1 LQQDAKSY
9 DFAILFYVEILTMA
23 PSAKDYTTMKKP
35 VKITLIV
42 LGSLIV
48 LYFVA
53 LLVAPKIARSYIE
66 EHSKEMIGR
75 SITIKNISL
84 NPFTYVL
91 DVDTLAVMEAD
102 DKTKF
107 VAFDKFSMNINPL
120 KLITRTLDIS
130 DIYMKALYVRTTQH
144 GARFNFSDILDFLAQ
159 KDSIYYAEHPEE
171 KKVQDSEGKSA
182 AEIAAG
188 LPVKLSLRNIIF
200 EKGNIIYQDT
210 KIGSKFHLKDFS
222 INIPAVYLED
232 NATGVDVSL
241 KFADGGDLSVKVDA
255 NMATYNFDIYL
266 NLHRFALACIKPYLN
281 DFITYKDFSGYLS
294 ANITITGNINSIL
307 SSNVKGKVT
316 LDKIDLTEKSGSKL
330 GAENVIVGINK
341 ANLTENAYI
350 IDSVIV
356 DGAFAHIDLYKD
368 SKTNFDILLTPMGKS
383 KTSTDSTASD
393 STITQDEAP
402 ADKTANIA
410 ATPTEEPKPEPN
422 EGPKAEPATE
432 AASDTTNVA
441 KAAKEKPA
449 KTKKLKAK
457 INKLLVK
464 NTYIT
469 ATDHTIIRP
478 FNYKVSAITVTGQ
491 NINYDTPC
499 NVNVAASFPEGG
511 SLALKYHGALS
522 NLNTM
527 DIYISVKNLVLKHF
541 SNYSL
546 HYTAYPIKA
555 GTLAFASDNKIVERN
570 LNSKNTIDIYNITV
584 GNKVDDIDPEYTVP
598 MKIGL
603 YILKDKDDKI
613 QFDVPVKG
621 NLDDPEFSYGKII
634 WKTVVNLLVK
644 VAVSPFR
651 LVGNLAM
658 AGASALGFD
667 LGKNDEVLIDAN
679 TESFTSEQYAKAIKM
694 TEMIQKDQN
703 LMLIFT
709 QYYNP
714 RKTAKEYK
722 VKQLK
727 IDFYKQKNNKTELN
741 ELDYRAIE
749 EIKDKDSEFKAYVK
763 EHSAEI
769 DKNYMMK
776 VLPKMASQRNA
787 DLLKVL
793 RAQPGITKKNLKVIT
808 APRDALRNYKDK
820 SMYKVTVDVQ

>member
-1 LQQDAKSY
+1 
-9 DFAILFYVEILTMA
+9 
-23 PSAKDYTTMKKP
+23 MKKP
-35 VKITLIV
+35 LKITLIV
-42 LGSLIV
+42 LGSLIL
-48 LYFVA
+48 LYFVT
-53 LLVAPKIARSYIE
+53 LLIAPKIARSYIE

-75 SITIKNISL
+75 SITIKDISL

-102 DKTKF
+102 DKTRF

-120 KLITRTLDIS
+120 KLFTRTLDIS
-130 DIYMKALYVRTTQH
+130 DIYMKALYVRVNQH
-144 GARFNFSDILDFLAQ
+144 GERFNFSDILDFLAQ
-159 KDSIYYAEHPEE
+159 KDSLYYAEHPEE
-171 KKVQDSEGKSA
+171 KKVESDSSKSA

-188 LPVKLSLRNIIF
+188 LPVKLSLRNIVF
-200 EKGNIIYQDT
+200 DKGNIIYQDT
-210 KIGSKFHLKDFS
+210 KVGSKFHLKDFS
-222 INIPAVYLED
+222 INIPAIYLED
-232 NATGVDVSL
+232 NSTGVDVSL

-255 NMATYNFDIYL
+255 NMATYDFNIFL
-266 NLHRFALACIKPYLN
+266 NLNRFALSCIKPYLN
-281 DFITYKDFSGYLS
+281 DSINYKDFSGYLS
-294 ANITITGNINSIL
+294 ANIAISGNINSIL
-307 SSNVKGKVT
+307 ASNVKGKVS
-316 LDKIDLTEKSGSKL
+316 LDKIDLTEVSGSKL
-330 GAENVIVGINK
+330 GAENVTVGINK
-341 ANLTENAYI
+341 ANIVDNEFL

-356 DGAFAHIDLYKD
+356 DGAFAHIDLFKNG
-368 SKTNFDILLTPMGKS
+368 KNNFDILLTPKGS
-383 KTSTDSTASD
+383 KVEESATDSTAAE
-393 STITQDEAP
+393 STP
-402 ADKTANIA
+402 
-410 ATPTEEPKPEPN
+410 
-422 EGPKAEPATE
+422 AEPVAETAE
-432 AASDTTNVA
+432 NAKQESADTTKVA
-441 KAAKEKPA
+441 ADTTSTAAAEKPA
-449 KTKKLKAK
+449 AAKKLKAK

-464 NTYIT
+464 NTVVT

-478 FNYKVSAITVTGQ
+478 FNYKVSAITVSGQ

-499 NVNVAASFPEGG
+499 DVTVSAAFPEGG
-511 SLALKYHGALS
+511 SLSLKYHGALS
-522 NLNTM
+522 NLKTM
-527 DIYISVKNLVLKHF
+527 DIYISIKNLVLKHF

-546 HYTAYPIKA
+546 HYTAYPLKA
-555 GTLAFASDNKIVERN
+555 GTLAFASENKIVDRN
-570 LNSKNTIDIYNITV
+570 LDSKNTIDIYNITV
-584 GNKVDDIDPEYTVP
+584 GDKVDDIDPEYTVP

-644 VAVSPFR
+644 VAISPFR

-658 AGASALGFD
+658 AGANALGFD
-667 LGKNDEVLIDAN
+667 LGKNNEVLIDAN
-679 TESFTSEQYAKAIKM
+679 TETFTSEQYAKAIKM
-694 TEMIQKDQN
+694 TEMLQKDPK
-703 LMLIFT
+703 LMLTFT

-749 EIKDKDSEFKAYVK
+749 EIKDKDKEFQAYVK

-776 VLPKMASQRNA
+776 VLPQMATKRNN

-793 RAQPGITKKNLKVIT
+793 RAQPGVTKKNLKVIT
-808 APRDALRNYKDK
+808 APRDALRGYKDK
-820 SMYKVTVDVQ
+820 PMYKVNVDVQ

>member
-1 LQQDAKSY
+1 
-9 DFAILFYVEILTMA
+9 
-23 PSAKDYTTMKKP
+23 MKKP

-42 LGSLIV
+42 LGSLIL
-48 LYFVA
+48 LYFIA

-75 SITIKNISL
+75 SITIKDISL

-102 DKTKF
+102 DKTPF
-107 VAFDKFSMNINPL
+107 VAFEKFSMNINPL
-120 KLITRTLDIS
+120 KLFTKTLDIS
-130 DIYMKALYVRTTQH
+130 DIYMKALYVRVKQH
-144 GARFNFSDILDFLAQ
+144 GERFNFTDILEHLARQ
-159 KDSIYYAEHPEE
+159 DSIYYAEHPDE
-171 KKVQDSEGKSA
+171 KKAEDNSNKSA

-188 LPVKLSLRNIIF
+188 LPVKLSLRNIVF

-210 KIGSKFHLKDFS
+210 KVGSKFHIKDFS
-222 INIPAVYLED
+222 INIPAIYLED

-241 KFADGGDLSVKVDA
+241 RFADGGDLSVKVDA
-255 NMATYNFDIYL
+255 NMATYDFNIYL

-281 DFITYKDFSGYLS
+281 DFINYKDFAGYLS
-294 ANITITGNINSIL
+294 ANLTISGNINSIL
-307 SSNVKGKVT
+307 SSNVKGKVS
-316 LDKIDLTEKSGSKL
+316 LDNIDLTENSGHKL
-330 GAENVIVGINK
+330 GAENVTVGIGK
-341 ANLTENAYI
+341 ANLTDNEYL

-356 DGAFAHIDLYKD
+356 DAAFAHIDLYKNG
-368 SKTNFDILLTPMGKS
+368 KTNFDILLDPKNKG
-383 KTSTDSTASD
+383 
-393 STITQDEAP
+393 QD
-402 ADKTANIA
+402 I
-410 ATPTEEPKPEPN
+410 
-422 EGPKAEPATE
+422 
-432 AASDTTNVA
+432 DTTNVTETKTKEEPKEEP
-441 KAAKEKPA
+441 KAEAAATDSSSVAAADSTEKPA
-449 KTKKLKAK
+449 PAKKLKAR

-464 NTYIT
+464 NTYVT

-478 FNYKVSAITVTGQ
+478 FNYKVTAITVTGQ

-499 NVNVAASFPEGG
+499 NVNVTASFPEGG
-511 SLALKYHGALS
+511 SLSLKYHGALS

-555 GTLAFASDNKIVERN
+555 GTLAFASENKIVDRN
-570 LNSKNTIDIYNITV
+570 LDSKNTIDIYNITV

-634 WKTVVNLLVK
+634 WKTVLNLLVK

-658 AGASALGFD
+658 AGANALGFD
-667 LGKNDEVLIDAN
+667 LGKNNEVVIDAN
-679 TESFTSEQYAKAIKM
+679 TETFTSEQYAKAIKM
-694 TEMIQKDQN
+694 TEMIQKDPN
-703 LMLIFT
+703 LMLTFT

-714 RKTAKEYK
+714 RRTAKEYK

-727 IDFYKQKNNKTELN
+727 IDYYKQKNNKTELN
-741 ELDYRAIE
+741 ELDHRAIDE
-749 EIKDKDSEFKAYVK
+749 MDESEKEFKAYVK

-776 VLPKMASQRNA
+776 VLPKMAAQRNA

-793 RAQPGITKKNLKVIT
+793 RAQPGVTKKNLKVIT
-808 APRDALRNYKDK
+808 APRESLRNYKDK
-820 SMYKVTVDVQ
+820 PMYKVDVDVQ

>member
-1 LQQDAKSY
+1 
-9 DFAILFYVEILTMA
+9 
-23 PSAKDYTTMKKP
+23 MKKP

-42 LGSLIV
+42 LGSLIL
-48 LYFVA
+48 LYFIA

-75 SITIKNISL
+75 SITIKDISL

-102 DKTKF
+102 DKTPF
-107 VAFDKFSMNINPL
+107 VAFEKFSMNINPL
-120 KLITRTLDIS
+120 KLFTKTLDIS
-130 DIYMKALYVRTTQH
+130 DIYMKALYVRVKQH
-144 GARFNFSDILDFLAQ
+144 GERFNFTDILEHLARQ
-159 KDSIYYAEHPEE
+159 DSIYYAEHPEE
-171 KKVQDSEGKSA
+171 KKAEDNSNKSA

-188 LPVKLSLRNIIF
+188 LPVKLSLRNIVF

-210 KIGSKFHLKDFS
+210 KVGSKFHIKDFS
-222 INIPAVYLED
+222 INIPAIYLED

-241 KFADGGDLSVKVDA
+241 RFADGGDLSVKVDA
-255 NMATYNFDIYL
+255 NMATYDFNIYL

-281 DFITYKDFSGYLS
+281 DFINYKDFAGYLS
-294 ANITITGNINSIL
+294 ANLTISGNINSIL
-307 SSNVKGKVT
+307 SSNVKGKVS
-316 LDKIDLTEKSGSKL
+316 LDNIDLTENSGHKL
-330 GAENVIVGINK
+330 GAENVTVGIGK
-341 ANLTENAYI
+341 ANLTDNEYL

-356 DGAFAHIDLYKD
+356 DAAFAHIDLYKNG
-368 SKTNFDILLTPMGKS
+368 KTNFDILLDPKNKG
-383 KTSTDSTASD
+383 
-393 STITQDEAP
+393 QD
-402 ADKTANIA
+402 I
-410 ATPTEEPKPEPN
+410 
-422 EGPKAEPATE
+422 
-432 AASDTTNVA
+432 DTTNVTETKTKEEPKEEP
-441 KAAKEKPA
+441 KAEAAATDSSSVAAADSTEKPA
-449 KTKKLKAK
+449 PAKKLKAR

-464 NTYIT
+464 NTYVT

-478 FNYKVSAITVTGQ
+478 FNYKVTAITVTGQ

-499 NVNVAASFPEGG
+499 NVNVTASFPEGG
-511 SLALKYHGALS
+511 SLSLKYHGALS

-555 GTLAFASDNKIVERN
+555 GTLAFASENKIVDRN
-570 LNSKNTIDIYNITV
+570 LDSKNTIDIYNITV

-634 WKTVVNLLVK
+634 WKTVLNLLVK

-658 AGASALGFD
+658 AGANALGFD
-667 LGKNDEVLIDAN
+667 LGKNNEVVIDAN
-679 TESFTSEQYAKAIKM
+679 TETFTSEQYAKAIKM
-694 TEMIQKDQN
+694 TEMIQKDPN
-703 LMLIFT
+703 LMLTFT

-714 RKTAKEYK
+714 RRTAKEYK

-727 IDFYKQKNNKTELN
+727 IDYYKQKNNKTELN
-741 ELDYRAIE
+741 ELDHRAIDE
-749 EIKDKDSEFKAYVK
+749 MDESDKEFKAYVK

-776 VLPKMASQRNA
+776 VLPKMAAQRNA

-793 RAQPGITKKNLKVIT
+793 RAQPGVTKKNLKVIT
-808 APRDALRNYKDK
+808 APRESLRNYKDK
-820 SMYKVTVDVQ
+820 PMYKVDVDVQ

>member
-1 LQQDAKSY
+1 MKL
-9 DFAILFYVEILTMA
+9 
-23 PSAKDYTTMKKP
+23 KKP
-35 VKITLIV
+35 IKISLIV
-42 LGSLIV
+42 LGSLVV
-48 LYFVA
+48 LYFAA
-53 LLVAPKIARSYIE
+53 LLIGPKIARSYIE

-75 SITIKNISL
+75 SITIKDISL

-91 DVDTLAVMEAD
+91 DVDTLAILEAD

-144 GARFNFSDILDFLAQ
+144 GERFNFSDILEFLAQ

-171 KKVQDSEGKSA
+171 KKTQDSTSKSA

-188 LPVKLSLRNIIF
+188 LPVKLSLRNIVF

-222 INIPAVYLED
+222 INIPAIYLED

-241 KFADGGDLSVKVDA
+241 KFADGGDLNVKVDA
-255 NMATYNFDIYL
+255 NMATYDFNIYL

-281 DFITYKDFSGYLS
+281 DSLTYKDFSGFLS
-294 ANITITGNINSIL
+294 ANISISGNINSIL
-307 SSNVKGKVT
+307 SSNVKGKVI
-316 LDKIDLTEKSGSKL
+316 LDKIDLTEKSGSKM
-330 GAENVIVGINK
+330 GANNIAIGIGK
-341 ANLTENAYI
+341 ANLADNEYL

-368 SKTNFDILLTPMGKS
+368 GKTNFDILLTPSNKGAVA
-383 KTSTDSTASD
+383 TDSTTAD
-393 STITQDEAP
+393 TTATTDATQAQAP
-402 ADKTANIA
+402 KA
-410 ATPTEEPKPEPN
+410 APQAE
-422 EGPKAEPATE
+422 PKAEPAAE
-432 AASDTTNVA
+432 AASEATNDTTKVA
-441 KAAKEKPA
+441 KAEEKPA
-449 KTKKLKAK
+449 KAKKLKAK

-469 ATDHTIIRP
+469 ITDHTIIRP

-499 NVNVAASFPEGG
+499 NVNVSASFPEGG
-511 SLALKYHGALS
+511 SLSLKYHGAVS

-555 GTLAFASDNKIVERN
+555 GTLAFASENKIVDRN
-570 LNSKNTIDIYNITV
+570 LDSKNTIDIYNITV

-644 VAVSPFR
+644 VAISPFR

-679 TESFTSEQYAKAIKM
+679 TETFTSEQYAKAIKM
-694 TEMIQKDQN
+694 TEMIQKDPN
-703 LMLIFT
+703 LMLTFT

-749 EIKDKDSEFKAYVK
+749 EIKEKDSEFKAYVS

-808 APRDALRNYKDK
+808 APRDALRSYKDK
-820 SMYKVTVDVQ
+820 PMYKVTVDVQ

>member
-1 LQQDAKSY
+1 
-9 DFAILFYVEILTMA
+9 
-23 PSAKDYTTMKKP
+23 MKKP

-42 LGSLIV
+42 LGSLIL
-48 LYFVA
+48 LYFIA

-75 SITIKNISL
+75 SITIKDISL

-102 DKTKF
+102 DKTPF
-107 VAFDKFSMNINPL
+107 VAFEKFSMNINPL
-120 KLITRTLDIS
+120 RLFTKTLDIS
-130 DIYMKALYVRTTQH
+130 DIYMKALYVRVKQH
-144 GARFNFSDILDFLAQ
+144 GERFNFTDILEHLARQ
-159 KDSIYYAEHPEE
+159 DSIYYAEHPEE
-171 KKVQDSEGKSA
+171 KKAEDNSNKSA

-188 LPVKLSLRNIIF
+188 LPVKLSLRNIVF

-210 KIGSKFHLKDFS
+210 KVGSKFHIKDFS
-222 INIPAVYLED
+222 INIPAIYLED

-241 KFADGGDLSVKVDA
+241 RFADGGDLSVKVDA
-255 NMATYNFDIYL
+255 NMATYDFNIYL

-281 DFITYKDFSGYLS
+281 DFINYKDFAGYLS
-294 ANITITGNINSIL
+294 ANLTISGNINSIL
-307 SSNVKGKVT
+307 SSNVKGKVS
-316 LDKIDLTEKSGSKL
+316 LDNIDLTENSGHKL
-330 GAENVIVGINK
+330 GAENVTVGIGK
-341 ANLTENAYI
+341 ANLTDNEYL

-356 DGAFAHIDLYKD
+356 DAAFAHIDLYKNG
-368 SKTNFDILLTPMGKS
+368 KTNFDILLDPKNKG
-383 KTSTDSTASD
+383 
-393 STITQDEAP
+393 QD
-402 ADKTANIA
+402 I
-410 ATPTEEPKPEPN
+410 
-422 EGPKAEPATE
+422 
-432 AASDTTNVA
+432 DTTNVTETKSKEEPKEEP
-441 KAAKEKPA
+441 KAEAAATDSSSVAAADSTEKPA
-449 KTKKLKAK
+449 PAKKLKAR

-464 NTYIT
+464 NTYVT

-478 FNYKVSAITVTGQ
+478 FNYKVTAITVTGQ

-499 NVNVAASFPEGG
+499 NVNVTASFPEGG
-511 SLALKYHGALS
+511 SLSLKYHGALS

-555 GTLAFASDNKIVERN
+555 GTLAFASENKIVDRN
-570 LNSKNTIDIYNITV
+570 LDSKNTIDIYNITV

-634 WKTVVNLLVK
+634 WKTVLNLLVK

-658 AGASALGFD
+658 AGANALGFD
-667 LGKNDEVLIDAN
+667 LGKNNEVVIDAN
-679 TESFTSEQYAKAIKM
+679 TETFTSEQYAKAIKM
-694 TEMIQKDQN
+694 TEMIQKDPN
-703 LMLIFT
+703 LMLTFT

-727 IDFYKQKNNKTELN
+727 IDYYKQKNNKTELN
-741 ELDYRAIE
+741 ELDHRAIDE
-749 EIKDKDSEFKAYVK
+749 MDESEKEFKAYVK

-776 VLPKMASQRNA
+776 VLPKMAAQRNA

-793 RAQPGITKKNLKVIT
+793 RAQPGVTKKNLKVIT
-808 APRDALRNYKDK
+808 APRESLRNYKDK
-820 SMYKVTVDVQ
+820 PMYKVDVDVQ

>member
-1 LQQDAKSY
+1 
-9 DFAILFYVEILTMA
+9 
-23 PSAKDYTTMKKP
+23 MKKP

-42 LGSLIV
+42 LGSLIL
-48 LYFVA
+48 LYFIA

-75 SITIKNISL
+75 SITIKDISL

-102 DKTKF
+102 DKTPF
-107 VAFDKFSMNINPL
+107 VAFEKFSMNINPL
-120 KLITRTLDIS
+120 KLFTKTLDIS
-130 DIYMKALYVRTTQH
+130 DIYMKALYVRVKQH
-144 GARFNFSDILDFLAQ
+144 GERFNFTDILEHLARQ
-159 KDSIYYAEHPEE
+159 DSIYYAEHPEE
-171 KKVQDSEGKSA
+171 KKAEDNSNKSA

-188 LPVKLSLRNIIF
+188 LPVKLSLRNIVF

-210 KIGSKFHLKDFS
+210 KVGSKFHIKDFS
-222 INIPAVYLED
+222 INIPAIYLED

-241 KFADGGDLSVKVDA
+241 RFADGGDLSVKVDA
-255 NMATYNFDIYL
+255 NMATYDFNIYL

-281 DFITYKDFSGYLS
+281 DFINYKDFAGYLS
-294 ANITITGNINSIL
+294 ANLTISGNINSIL
-307 SSNVKGKVT
+307 SSNVKGKVS
-316 LDKIDLTEKSGSKL
+316 LDNIDLTENSGHKL
-330 GAENVIVGINK
+330 GAENVTVGIGK
-341 ANLTENAYI
+341 ANLTDNEYL

-356 DGAFAHIDLYKD
+356 DAAFAHIDLYKNG
-368 SKTNFDILLTPMGKS
+368 KTNFDILLDPKNKG
-383 KTSTDSTASD
+383 
-393 STITQDEAP
+393 QD
-402 ADKTANIA
+402 I
-410 ATPTEEPKPEPN
+410 
-422 EGPKAEPATE
+422 
-432 AASDTTNVA
+432 DTTNVTETKSKEEPKEEP
-441 KAAKEKPA
+441 KAEAAATDSSSVAAADSTEKPA
-449 KTKKLKAK
+449 PAKKLKAR

-464 NTYIT
+464 NTYVT

-478 FNYKVSAITVTGQ
+478 FNYKVTSITVTGQ

-499 NVNVAASFPEGG
+499 NVNVTASFPEGG
-511 SLALKYHGALS
+511 SLSLKYHGALS

-555 GTLAFASDNKIVERN
+555 GTLAFASENKIVDRN
-570 LNSKNTIDIYNITV
+570 LDSKNTIDIYNITV

-634 WKTVVNLLVK
+634 WKTVLNLLVK

-658 AGASALGFD
+658 AGANALGFD
-667 LGKNDEVLIDAN
+667 LGKNNEVVIDAN
-679 TESFTSEQYAKAIKM
+679 TETFTSEQYAKAIKM
-694 TEMIQKDQN
+694 TEMIQKDPN
-703 LMLIFT
+703 LMLTFT

-727 IDFYKQKNNKTELN
+727 IDYYKQKNNKTELN
-741 ELDYRAIE
+741 ELDHRAIDE
-749 EIKDKDSEFKAYVK
+749 MDESEKEFKAYVK

-776 VLPKMASQRNA
+776 VLPKMAAQRNA

-793 RAQPGITKKNLKVIT
+793 RAQPGVTKKNLKVIT
-808 APRDALRNYKDK
+808 APRESLRNYKDK
-820 SMYKVTVDVQ
+820 PMYKVDVDVQ

>member
-1 LQQDAKSY
+1 
-9 DFAILFYVEILTMA
+9 
-23 PSAKDYTTMKKP
+23 MKKP

-42 LGSLIV
+42 LGSLIL
-48 LYFVA
+48 LYFIA

-66 EHSKEMIGR
+66 EYSKEMIGR
-75 SITIKNISL
+75 SITIKDISL

-102 DKTKF
+102 DKTPF
-107 VAFDKFSMNINPL
+107 VAFEKFSMNINPL
-120 KLITRTLDIS
+120 KLFTKTLDIS
-130 DIYMKALYVRTTQH
+130 DIYMKALYVRVKQH
-144 GARFNFSDILDFLAQ
+144 GERFNFTDILEHLARQ
-159 KDSIYYAEHPEE
+159 DSIYYAEHPEE
-171 KKVQDSEGKSA
+171 KKAEDNSNKSA

-188 LPVKLSLRNIIF
+188 LPVKLSLRNIVF

-210 KIGSKFHLKDFS
+210 KVGSKFHIKDFS
-222 INIPAVYLED
+222 INIPAIYLED

-241 KFADGGDLSVKVDA
+241 RFADGGDLSVKVDA
-255 NMATYNFDIYL
+255 NMATYDFNIYL

-281 DFITYKDFSGYLS
+281 DFINYKDFAGYLS
-294 ANITITGNINSIL
+294 ANLTISGNINSIL
-307 SSNVKGKVT
+307 SSNVKGKVS
-316 LDKIDLTEKSGSKL
+316 LDNIDLTENSGHKL
-330 GAENVIVGINK
+330 GAENVTVGIGK
-341 ANLTENAYI
+341 ANLTDNEYL

-356 DGAFAHIDLYKD
+356 DAAFAHIDLYKNG
-368 SKTNFDILLTPMGKS
+368 KTNFDILLDPKNKG
-383 KTSTDSTASD
+383 
-393 STITQDEAP
+393 QD
-402 ADKTANIA
+402 I
-410 ATPTEEPKPEPN
+410 
-422 EGPKAEPATE
+422 
-432 AASDTTNVA
+432 DTTNVTETKSKEEPKEEP
-441 KAAKEKPA
+441 KAEAAATDSSSVAAADSTEKPA
-449 KTKKLKAK
+449 PAKKLKAR

-464 NTYIT
+464 NTYVT

-478 FNYKVSAITVTGQ
+478 FNYKVTAITVTGQ

-499 NVNVAASFPEGG
+499 NVNVTASFPEGG
-511 SLALKYHGALS
+511 SLSLKYHGALS

-555 GTLAFASDNKIVERN
+555 GTLAFASENKIVDRN
-570 LNSKNTIDIYNITV
+570 LDSKNTIDIYNITV

-634 WKTVVNLLVK
+634 WKTVLNLLVK

-658 AGASALGFD
+658 AGANALGFD
-667 LGKNDEVLIDAN
+667 LGKNNEVVIDAN
-679 TESFTSEQYAKAIKM
+679 TETFTSEQYAKAIKM
-694 TEMIQKDQN
+694 TEMIQKDPN
-703 LMLIFT
+703 LMLTFT

-714 RKTAKEYK
+714 RRTAKEYK

-741 ELDYRAIE
+741 ELDHRAIDE
-749 EIKDKDSEFKAYVK
+749 MDESDKEFKAYVK

-776 VLPKMASQRNA
+776 VLPKMAAQRNA

-793 RAQPGITKKNLKVIT
+793 RAQPGVTKKNLKVIT
-808 APRDALRNYKDK
+808 APREALRSYKDK
-820 SMYKVTVDVQ
+820 PMYKVTVDVQ

>member
-1 LQQDAKSY
+1 
-9 DFAILFYVEILTMA
+9 
-23 PSAKDYTTMKKP
+23 MKKP

-42 LGSLIV
+42 LGSLIL
-48 LYFVA
+48 LYFIA

-75 SITIKNISL
+75 SITIKDISL

-102 DKTKF
+102 DKTPF
-107 VAFDKFSMNINPL
+107 VAFEKFSMNINPL
-120 KLITRTLDIS
+120 KLFTKTLDIS
-130 DIYMKALYVRTTQH
+130 DIYMKALYVRVKQH
-144 GARFNFSDILDFLAQ
+144 GERFNFTDILKHLARQ
-159 KDSIYYAEHPEE
+159 DSIYYAEHPEE
-171 KKVQDSEGKSA
+171 KKAEDNSNKSA

-188 LPVKLSLRNIIF
+188 LPVKLSLRNIVF

-210 KIGSKFHLKDFS
+210 KVGSKFHIKDFS
-222 INIPAVYLED
+222 INIPAIYLED

-241 KFADGGDLSVKVDA
+241 RFADGGDLSVKVDA
-255 NMATYNFDIYL
+255 NMATYDFNIYL

-281 DFITYKDFSGYLS
+281 DFINYKDFAGYLS
-294 ANITITGNINSIL
+294 ANLTISGNINSIL
-307 SSNVKGKVT
+307 SSNVKGKVS
-316 LDKIDLTEKSGSKL
+316 LDNIDLTENSGHKL
-330 GAENVIVGINK
+330 GAENVTVGIGK
-341 ANLTENAYI
+341 ANLTDNEYL

-356 DGAFAHIDLYKD
+356 DAAFAHIDLYKNG
-368 SKTNFDILLTPMGKS
+368 KTNFDILLDPKNKG
-383 KTSTDSTASD
+383 
-393 STITQDEAP
+393 QD
-402 ADKTANIA
+402 I
-410 ATPTEEPKPEPN
+410 
-422 EGPKAEPATE
+422 
-432 AASDTTNVA
+432 DTTNVTETKSKEEPKEEP
-441 KAAKEKPA
+441 KAEAAATDSSSVAAADSTEKPA
-449 KTKKLKAK
+449 PAKKLKAR

-464 NTYIT
+464 NTYVT

-478 FNYKVSAITVTGQ
+478 FNYKVTAITVTGQ

-499 NVNVAASFPEGG
+499 NVNVTASFPEGG
-511 SLALKYHGALS
+511 SLSLKYHGALS

-555 GTLAFASDNKIVERN
+555 GTLAFASENKIVDRN
-570 LNSKNTIDIYNITV
+570 LDSKNTIDIYNITV

-634 WKTVVNLLVK
+634 WKTVLNLLVK

-658 AGASALGFD
+658 AGANALGFD
-667 LGKNDEVLIDAN
+667 LGKNNEVVIDAN
-679 TESFTSEQYAKAIKM
+679 TETFTSEQYAKAIKM
-694 TEMIQKDQN
+694 TEMIQKDPN
-703 LMLIFT
+703 LMLTFT

-727 IDFYKQKNNKTELN
+727 IDYYKQKNNKTELN
-741 ELDYRAIE
+741 ELDHRAIDE
-749 EIKDKDSEFKAYVK
+749 MDESEKEFKAYVK

-776 VLPKMASQRNA
+776 VLPKMAAQRNA

-793 RAQPGITKKNLKVIT
+793 RAQPGVTKKNLKVIT
-808 APRDALRNYKDK
+808 APRESLRNYKDK
-820 SMYKVTVDVQ
+820 PMYKVDVDVQ

>member
-1 LQQDAKSY
+1 
-9 DFAILFYVEILTMA
+9 
-23 PSAKDYTTMKKP
+23 MKKP
-35 VKITLIV
+35 LKITLIV
-42 LGSLIV
+42 LGSLIL
-48 LYFVA
+48 LYFVT

-102 DKTKF
+102 DKTRF

-120 KLITRTLDIS
+120 KLFTRTLDIS

-144 GARFNFSDILDFLAQ
+144 GERFNFSDILDFLAQ

-171 KKVQDSEGKSA
+171 KKVESDSSKSA

-188 LPVKLSLRNIIF
+188 LPVKLSLRNIVF
-200 EKGNIIYQDT
+200 DKGNIIYQDT
-210 KIGSKFHLKDFS
+210 KVGSKFHLKDFS
-222 INIPAVYLED
+222 INIPAIYLED
-232 NATGVDVSL
+232 NSTGVDVSL
-241 KFADGGDLSVKVDA
+241 KFADGGDLNVKVDA
-255 NMATYNFDIYL
+255 NMATYDFNIFL
-266 NLHRFALACIKPYLN
+266 NLNRFALSCIKPYLN
-281 DFITYKDFSGYLS
+281 DSINYKDFAGYLS
-294 ANITITGNINSIL
+294 AQIAISGNINSIL
-307 SSNVKGKVT
+307 ASNVKGKVS
-316 LDKIDLTEKSGSKL
+316 LDKIDLTEVSGSKM
-330 GAENVIVGINK
+330 GAENVTVGINK
-341 ANLTENAYI
+341 ANLVDNEYL

-368 SKTNFDILLTPMGKS
+368 GKTNIDVLLTPKNKAGSM
-383 KTSTDSTASD
+383 TDTTAADSTQAEPVAEAAKQEPTDTTKVVAD
-393 STITQDEAP
+393 STSATT
-402 ADKTANIA
+402 TA
-410 ATPTEEPKPEPN
+410 
-422 EGPKAEPATE
+422 
-432 AASDTTNVA
+432 
-441 KAAKEKPA
+441 EKPA
-449 KTKKLKAK
+449 AAKKLKAK

-469 ATDHTIIRP
+469 ITDHTIIRP

-499 NVNVAASFPEGG
+499 NVNVSAAFPEGG
-511 SLALKYHGALS
+511 SLSLKYHGALS

-546 HYTAYPIKA
+546 HYTAYPLKA
-555 GTLAFASDNKIVERN
+555 GTLAFASENKIVDRN
-570 LNSKNTIDIYNITV
+570 LDSKNTIDIYNITV

-644 VAVSPFR
+644 VAISPFR

-679 TESFTSEQYAKAIKM
+679 TDTFTSEQYAKATKM
-694 TEMIQKDQN
+694 TEMIQKDPN
-703 LMLIFT
+703 LMLTFT

-749 EIKDKDSEFKAYVK
+749 EIKEKDKEFQAYVK

-776 VLPKMASQRNA
+776 VLPQMASKRNA

-808 APRDALRNYKDK
+808 APREALRSYKDK
-820 SMYKVTVDVQ
+820 PMYKVTVDVQ

>member
-1 LQQDAKSY
+1 
-9 DFAILFYVEILTMA
+9 
-23 PSAKDYTTMKKP
+23 MKKP

-42 LGSLIV
+42 LGSLIL
-48 LYFVA
+48 LYFIA

-75 SITIKNISL
+75 SITIKDISL

-102 DKTKF
+102 DKTPF
-107 VAFDKFSMNINPL
+107 VAFEKFSMNINPL
-120 KLITRTLDIS
+120 KLFTKTLDIS
-130 DIYMKALYVRTTQH
+130 DIYMKALYVRVKQH
-144 GARFNFSDILDFLAQ
+144 GERFNFTDILEHLARQ
-159 KDSIYYAEHPEE
+159 DSIYYAEHPDE
-171 KKVQDSEGKSA
+171 KKAEDNSNKSA

-188 LPVKLSLRNIIF
+188 LPVKLSLRNIVF

-210 KIGSKFHLKDFS
+210 KVGSKFHIKDFS
-222 INIPAVYLED
+222 INIPAIYLED

-241 KFADGGDLSVKVDA
+241 RFADGGDLSVKVDA
-255 NMATYNFDIYL
+255 NMATYDFNIYL

-281 DFITYKDFSGYLS
+281 DFINYKDFAGYLS
-294 ANITITGNINSIL
+294 ANLTISGNINSIL
-307 SSNVKGKVT
+307 SSNVKGKVS
-316 LDKIDLTEKSGSKL
+316 LDNIDLTENSGHKL
-330 GAENVIVGINK
+330 GAENVTVGIGK
-341 ANLTENAYI
+341 ANLTDNEYL

-356 DGAFAHIDLYKD
+356 DAAFAHIDLYKNG
-368 SKTNFDILLTPMGKS
+368 KTNFDILLDPKNKG
-383 KTSTDSTASD
+383 
-393 STITQDEAP
+393 QD
-402 ADKTANIA
+402 I
-410 ATPTEEPKPEPN
+410 
-422 EGPKAEPATE
+422 
-432 AASDTTNVA
+432 DTTNVTETKSKEEPKEEP
-441 KAAKEKPA
+441 KAEAAATDSSSVAAADSTEKPA
-449 KTKKLKAK
+449 PAKKLKAR

-464 NTYIT
+464 NTYVT

-478 FNYKVSAITVTGQ
+478 FNYKVTAITVTGQ

-499 NVNVAASFPEGG
+499 NVNVTASFPEGG
-511 SLALKYHGALS
+511 SLSLKYHGALS

-527 DIYISVKNLVLKHF
+527 DIYISIKNLVLKHF

-555 GTLAFASDNKIVERN
+555 GTLAFASENKIVDRN
-570 LNSKNTIDIYNITV
+570 LDSKNTIDIYNITV

-634 WKTVVNLLVK
+634 WKTVLNLLVK

-658 AGASALGFD
+658 AGANALGFD
-667 LGKNDEVLIDAN
+667 LGKNNEVVIDAN
-679 TESFTSEQYAKAIKM
+679 TETFTSEQYAKAIKM
-694 TEMIQKDQN
+694 TEMIQKDPN
-703 LMLIFT
+703 LMLTFT

-727 IDFYKQKNNKTELN
+727 IDYYKQKNNKTELN
-741 ELDYRAIE
+741 ELDHRAIDE
-749 EIKDKDSEFKAYVK
+749 MDESEKEFKAYVK

-776 VLPKMASQRNA
+776 VLPKMAAQRNA

-793 RAQPGITKKNLKVIT
+793 RAQPGVTKKNLKVIT
-808 APRDALRNYKDK
+808 APRESLRNYKDK
-820 SMYKVTVDVQ
+820 PMYKVDVDVQ

>member
-1 LQQDAKSY
+1 
-9 DFAILFYVEILTMA
+9 
-23 PSAKDYTTMKKP
+23 MKKP
-35 VKITLIV
+35 LKITLIV
-42 LGSLIV
+42 IGSLIL
-48 LYFVA
+48 LYFVT

-75 SITIKNISL
+75 SITIKDISL

-102 DKTKF
+102 DKTRF

-120 KLITRTLDIS
+120 KLFTRTLDIS
-130 DIYMKALYVRTTQH
+130 DIYMKALYVRVKQH
-144 GARFNFSDILDFLAQ
+144 GERFNFSDILDFLAQ
-159 KDSIYYAEHPEE
+159 KDSLYYAEHPEE
-171 KKVQDSEGKSA
+171 KKVESDSSKSA

-188 LPVKLSLRNIIF
+188 LPVKLSLRNIVF
-200 EKGNIIYQDT
+200 DKGNIIYQDT
-210 KIGSKFHLKDFS
+210 KVGSKFHLKDFS
-222 INIPAVYLED
+222 INIPAIYLED
-232 NATGVDVSL
+232 NSTGVDVSL

-255 NMATYNFDIYL
+255 NMATYDFNIFL
-266 NLHRFALACIKPYLN
+266 NLNRFALSCIKPYLN
-281 DFITYKDFSGYLS
+281 DSINYKDFSGYLS
-294 ANITITGNINSIL
+294 ANIAISGNINSIL
-307 SSNVKGKVT
+307 ASNVKGKVS
-316 LDKIDLTEKSGSKL
+316 LDKIDLTEVSGSKL
-330 GAENVIVGINK
+330 GAENVTVGINK
-341 ANLTENAYI
+341 ANIVDNEFL

-356 DGAFAHIDLYKD
+356 DGAFAHIDLFKNG
-368 SKTNFDILLTPMGKS
+368 KNNFDILLSPKGKVEES
-383 KTSTDSTASD
+383 ATDSTAAE
-393 STITQDEAP
+393 STP
-402 ADKTANIA
+402 AEPVAETAENAKQESADTTKVAADTTSA
-410 ATPTEEPKPEPN
+410 AT
-422 EGPKAEPATE
+422 A
-432 AASDTTNVA
+432 
-441 KAAKEKPA
+441 EKPA
-449 KTKKLKAK
+449 AAKKLKAK

-464 NTYIT
+464 NTVVT

-478 FNYKVSAITVTGQ
+478 FNYKVSAITVSGQ

-499 NVNVAASFPEGG
+499 DVTVSAAFPEGG
-511 SLALKYHGALS
+511 SLSLKYHGALS
-522 NLNTM
+522 NLKTM
-527 DIYISVKNLVLKHF
+527 DIYISIKNLVLKHF

-546 HYTAYPIKA
+546 HYTAYPLKA
-555 GTLAFASDNKIVERN
+555 GTLAFASENKIVDRN
-570 LNSKNTIDIYNITV
+570 LDSKNTIDIYNITV
-584 GNKVDDIDPEYTVP
+584 GDKVDDIDPEYTVP

-644 VAVSPFR
+644 VAISPFR

-658 AGASALGFD
+658 AGANALGFD
-667 LGKNDEVLIDAN
+667 LGKNNEVLIDAN
-679 TESFTSEQYAKAIKM
+679 TETFTSEQYAKAIKM
-694 TEMIQKDQN
+694 TEMLQKDPK
-703 LMLIFT
+703 LMLTFT

-749 EIKDKDSEFKAYVK
+749 EIKDKDKEFQAYVK

-776 VLPKMASQRNA
+776 VLPQMASKRNA

-793 RAQPGITKKNLKVIT
+793 RAQPGVTKKNLKVIT
-808 APRDALRNYKDK
+808 APRDALRSYKDK
-820 SMYKVTVDVQ
+820 PMYKVDVDVQ

>member
-1 LQQDAKSY
+1 
-9 DFAILFYVEILTMA
+9 
-23 PSAKDYTTMKKP
+23 MKKP

-42 LGSLIV
+42 LGSLIL
-48 LYFVA
+48 LYFIA

-75 SITIKNISL
+75 SITIKDISL

-102 DKTKF
+102 DKTPF
-107 VAFDKFSMNINPL
+107 VAFEKFSMNINPL
-120 KLITRTLDIS
+120 KLFTKTLDIS
-130 DIYMKALYVRTTQH
+130 DIYMKALYVRVKQH
-144 GARFNFSDILDFLAQ
+144 GERFNFTDILEHLARQ
-159 KDSIYYAEHPEE
+159 DSIYYAEHPEE
-171 KKVQDSEGKSA
+171 KKAEDNSNKSA

-188 LPVKLSLRNIIF
+188 LPVKLSLRNIVF

-210 KIGSKFHLKDFS
+210 KVGSKFHIKDFS
-222 INIPAVYLED
+222 INIPAIYLED

-241 KFADGGDLSVKVDA
+241 RFADGGDLSVKVDA
-255 NMATYNFDIYL
+255 NMATYDFNIYL

-281 DFITYKDFSGYLS
+281 DFINYKDFAGYLS
-294 ANITITGNINSIL
+294 ANLTISGNINSIL
-307 SSNVKGKVT
+307 SSNVKGKVS
-316 LDKIDLTEKSGSKL
+316 LDNIDLTENSGHKL
-330 GAENVIVGINK
+330 GAENVTVGIGK
-341 ANLTENAYI
+341 ANLTDNEYL

-356 DGAFAHIDLYKD
+356 DAAFAHIDLYKNG
-368 SKTNFDILLTPMGKS
+368 KTNFDILLDPKNKG
-383 KTSTDSTASD
+383 
-393 STITQDEAP
+393 QD
-402 ADKTANIA
+402 I
-410 ATPTEEPKPEPN
+410 
-422 EGPKAEPATE
+422 
-432 AASDTTNVA
+432 DTTNVTETKSKEEPKEEP
-441 KAAKEKPA
+441 KAEAAAIDSSSVAAADSTEKQAPA
-449 KTKKLKAK
+449 KKLKAR

-464 NTYIT
+464 NTYVT

-478 FNYKVSAITVTGQ
+478 FNYKVTAITVTGQ

-499 NVNVAASFPEGG
+499 NVNVTASFPEGG
-511 SLALKYHGALS
+511 SLSLKYHGALS

-555 GTLAFASDNKIVERN
+555 GTLAFASENKIVDRN
-570 LNSKNTIDIYNITV
+570 LDSKNTIDIYNITV

-634 WKTVVNLLVK
+634 WKTVLNLLVK

-658 AGASALGFD
+658 AGANALGFD
-667 LGKNDEVLIDAN
+667 LGKNNEVVIDAN
-679 TESFTSEQYAKAIKM
+679 TETFTSEQYAKAIKM
-694 TEMIQKDQN
+694 TEMIQKDPN
-703 LMLIFT
+703 LMLTFT

-714 RKTAKEYK
+714 RRTAKEYK

-727 IDFYKQKNNKTELN
+727 IDYYKQKNNKTELN
-741 ELDYRAIE
+741 ELDHRAIDE
-749 EIKDKDSEFKAYVK
+749 MDESEKEFKAYVK

-776 VLPKMASQRNA
+776 VLPKMAAQRNA

-793 RAQPGITKKNLKVIT
+793 RAQPGVTKKNLKVIT
-808 APRDALRNYKDK
+808 APRESLRNYKDK
-820 SMYKVTVDVQ
+820 PMYKVDVDVQ

>member
-1 LQQDAKSY
+1 
-9 DFAILFYVEILTMA
+9 
-23 PSAKDYTTMKKP
+23 MKKP

-42 LGSLIV
+42 LGSLIL
-48 LYFVA
+48 LYFIA

-75 SITIKNISL
+75 SITIKDISL

-102 DKTKF
+102 DKTPF
-107 VAFDKFSMNINPL
+107 VAFEKFSMNINPL
-120 KLITRTLDIS
+120 KLFTKTLDIS
-130 DIYMKALYVRTTQH
+130 DIYMKALYVRVKQH
-144 GARFNFSDILDFLAQ
+144 GERFNFTDILEHLARQ
-159 KDSIYYAEHPEE
+159 DSIYYAEHPEE
-171 KKVQDSEGKSA
+171 KKAEDNSNKSA

-188 LPVKLSLRNIIF
+188 LPVKLSLRNIVF

-210 KIGSKFHLKDFS
+210 KVGSKFHIKDFS
-222 INIPAVYLED
+222 INIPAIYLED

-241 KFADGGDLSVKVDA
+241 RFADGGDLSVKVDA
-255 NMATYNFDIYL
+255 NMATYDFNIYL

-281 DFITYKDFSGYLS
+281 DFINYKDFAGYLS
-294 ANITITGNINSIL
+294 ANLTISGNINSIL
-307 SSNVKGKVT
+307 SSNVKGKVS
-316 LDKIDLTEKSGSKL
+316 LDNIDLTENSGHKL
-330 GAENVIVGINK
+330 GAENVTVGIGK
-341 ANLTENAYI
+341 ANLTDNEYL

-356 DGAFAHIDLYKD
+356 DAAFAHIDLYKNG
-368 SKTNFDILLTPMGKS
+368 KTNFDILLDPKNKG
-383 KTSTDSTASD
+383 
-393 STITQDEAP
+393 QD
-402 ADKTANIA
+402 I
-410 ATPTEEPKPEPN
+410 
-422 EGPKAEPATE
+422 
-432 AASDTTNVA
+432 DTTNVTETKSKEEPKEEP
-441 KAAKEKPA
+441 KAEAAATDSSSVAAADSTEKPA
-449 KTKKLKAK
+449 PAKKLKAR

-464 NTYIT
+464 NTYVT

-478 FNYKVSAITVTGQ
+478 FNYKVTAITVTGQ

-499 NVNVAASFPEGG
+499 NVNVTASFPEGG
-511 SLALKYHGALS
+511 SLSLKYHGALS

-555 GTLAFASDNKIVERN
+555 GTLAFASENKIVDRN
-570 LNSKNTIDIYNITV
+570 LDSKNTIDIYNITV

-634 WKTVVNLLVK
+634 WKTVLNLLVK

-658 AGASALGFD
+658 AGANALGFD
-667 LGKNDEVLIDAN
+667 LGKNNEVVIDAN
-679 TESFTSEQYAKAIKM
+679 TETFTSEQYAKAIKM
-694 TEMIQKDQN
+694 TEMIQKDPN
-703 LMLIFT
+703 LMLTFT

-727 IDFYKQKNNKTELN
+727 IDYYKQKNNKTELN
-741 ELDYRAIE
+741 ELDHRAIDE
-749 EIKDKDSEFKAYVK
+749 MDESEKEFKAYVK

-776 VLPKMASQRNA
+776 VLPKMAAQRNA

-793 RAQPGITKKNLKVIT
+793 RAQPGVTKKNLKVIT
-808 APRDALRNYKDK
+808 APRESLRNYKDK
-820 SMYKVTVDVQ
+820 PMYKVDVDVQ

>member
-1 LQQDAKSY
+1 
-9 DFAILFYVEILTMA
+9 
-23 PSAKDYTTMKKP
+23 MKKP
-35 VKITLIV
+35 LKITLIV
-42 LGSLIV
+42 LGSLIL
-48 LYFVA
+48 LYFVT
-53 LLVAPKIARSYIE
+53 LLIAPKIARSYIE

-75 SITIKNISL
+75 SITIKDISL

-102 DKTKF
+102 DKTRF

-120 KLITRTLDIS
+120 KLFTRTLDIS
-130 DIYMKALYVRTTQH
+130 DIYMKALYVRVKQH
-144 GARFNFSDILDFLAQ
+144 GERFNFSDILDFLAQ
-159 KDSIYYAEHPEE
+159 KDSLYYAEHPEE
-171 KKVQDSEGKSA
+171 KKVESDSSKSA

-188 LPVKLSLRNIIF
+188 LPVKLSLRNIVF
-200 EKGNIIYQDT
+200 DKGNIIYQDT
-210 KIGSKFHLKDFS
+210 KVGSKFHLKDFS
-222 INIPAVYLED
+222 INIPAIYLED
-232 NATGVDVSL
+232 NSTGVDVSL

-255 NMATYNFDIYL
+255 NMATYDFNIFL
-266 NLHRFALACIKPYLN
+266 NLNRFALSCIKPYLN
-281 DFITYKDFSGYLS
+281 DSINYKDFSGYLS
-294 ANITITGNINSIL
+294 ANIAISGNINSIL
-307 SSNVKGKVT
+307 ASNVKGKVS
-316 LDKIDLTEKSGSKL
+316 LDKIDLTEVSGSKL
-330 GAENVIVGINK
+330 GAENVTVGINK
-341 ANLTENAYI
+341 ANIVDNEFL

-356 DGAFAHIDLYKD
+356 DGAFAHIDLFKNG
-368 SKTNFDILLTPMGKS
+368 KNNFDILLSPKGKVEES
-383 KTSTDSTASD
+383 ATDSTAAE
-393 STITQDEAP
+393 STP
-402 ADKTANIA
+402 
-410 ATPTEEPKPEPN
+410 
-422 EGPKAEPATE
+422 AEPVAETAE
-432 AASDTTNVA
+432 NAKQESADTTKVA
-441 KAAKEKPA
+441 ADTTSTAAAEKPA
-449 KTKKLKAK
+449 AAKKLKAK

-464 NTYIT
+464 NTVVT

-478 FNYKVSAITVTGQ
+478 FNYKVSAITVSGQ

-499 NVNVAASFPEGG
+499 DVTVSAAFPEGG
-511 SLALKYHGALS
+511 SLSLKYHGALS
-522 NLNTM
+522 NLKTM
-527 DIYISVKNLVLKHF
+527 DIYISIKNLVLKHF

-546 HYTAYPIKA
+546 HYTAYPLKA
-555 GTLAFASDNKIVERN
+555 GTLAFASENKIVDRN
-570 LNSKNTIDIYNITV
+570 LDSKNTIDIYNITV
-584 GNKVDDIDPEYTVP
+584 GDKVDDIDPEYTVP

-644 VAVSPFR
+644 VAISPFR

-658 AGASALGFD
+658 AGANALGFD
-667 LGKNDEVLIDAN
+667 LGKNNEVLIDAN
-679 TESFTSEQYAKAIKM
+679 TETFTSEQYAKAIKM
-694 TEMIQKDQN
+694 TEMLQKDPK
-703 LMLIFT
+703 LMLTFT

-776 VLPKMASQRNA
+776 VLPQMATKRNN

-793 RAQPGITKKNLKVIT
+793 RAQPGVTKKNLKVIT
-808 APRDALRNYKDK
+808 APRDALRGYKDK
-820 SMYKVTVDVQ
+820 PMYKVNVDVQ

>member
-1 LQQDAKSY
+1 MKL
-9 DFAILFYVEILTMA
+9 
-23 PSAKDYTTMKKP
+23 KKP
-35 VKITLIV
+35 IKISLIV
-42 LGSLIV
+42 LGSLVV
-48 LYFVA
+48 LYFAA
-53 LLVAPKIARSYIE
+53 LLIGPKIARSYIE

-75 SITIKNISL
+75 SITIKDISL

-91 DVDTLAVMEAD
+91 DVDTLAILEAD

-144 GARFNFSDILDFLAQ
+144 GERFNFSDILEFLAQ

-171 KKVQDSEGKSA
+171 KKTQDSTSKSA

-188 LPVKLSLRNIIF
+188 LPVKLSLRNIVF

-222 INIPAVYLED
+222 INIPAIYLED

-241 KFADGGDLSVKVDA
+241 KFADGGDLNVKVDA
-255 NMATYNFDIYL
+255 NMATYDFNIYL

-281 DFITYKDFSGYLS
+281 DSLTYKDFSGFLS
-294 ANITITGNINSIL
+294 ANISISGNINSIL
-307 SSNVKGKVT
+307 SSNVKGKVI
-316 LDKIDLTEKSGSKL
+316 LDKIDLTEKSGSKM
-330 GAENVIVGINK
+330 GANNIAIGIGK
-341 ANLTENAYI
+341 ANLADNEYL

-368 SKTNFDILLTPMGKS
+368 GKTNFDILLTPSNKGAVA
-383 KTSTDSTASD
+383 TDSTTAD
-393 STITQDEAP
+393 TTATTDATQAQAP
-402 ADKTANIA
+402 KA
-410 ATPTEEPKPEPN
+410 APQAE
-422 EGPKAEPATE
+422 PKAEPAAE
-432 AASDTTNVA
+432 AASEATNDTSKVA
-441 KAAKEKPA
+441 KTDEKPA
-449 KTKKLKAK
+449 KAKKLKAK

-469 ATDHTIIRP
+469 ITDHTIIRP

-499 NVNVAASFPEGG
+499 NVNVSASFPEGG
-511 SLALKYHGALS
+511 SLSLKYHGAVS

-555 GTLAFASDNKIVERN
+555 GTLAFASENKIVDRN
-570 LNSKNTIDIYNITV
+570 LDSKNTIDIYNITV

-644 VAVSPFR
+644 VAISPFR

-679 TESFTSEQYAKAIKM
+679 TETFTSEQYAKAIKM
-694 TEMIQKDQN
+694 TEMIQKDPN
-703 LMLIFT
+703 LMLTFT

-749 EIKDKDSEFKAYVK
+749 EIKEKDSEFKAYVS

-808 APRDALRNYKDK
+808 APRDALRSYKDK
-820 SMYKVTVDVQ
+820 PMYKVTVDVQ

>member
-1 LQQDAKSY
+1 
-9 DFAILFYVEILTMA
+9 
-23 PSAKDYTTMKKP
+23 MKKP
-35 VKITLIV
+35 VKIILIV
-42 LGSLIV
+42 LGSLV
-48 LYFVA
+48 LIYFIA
-53 LLVAPKIARSYIE
+53 LLVGPKIARSYIE

-75 SITIKNISL
+75 SITIKDISL

-102 DKTKF
+102 DQTRF
-107 VAFDKFSMNINPL
+107 VAFEKFSININPL
-120 KLITRTLDIS
+120 KLFTGTLDIS
-130 DIYMKALYVRTTQH
+130 DIYMKELYVRVSQH
-144 GARFNFSDILDFLAQ
+144 GERFNFSDILEFLAK

-171 KKVQDSEGKSA
+171 KKVEDNSNKSA

-188 LPVKLSLRNIIF
+188 LPVKLCLRNIVF

-210 KIGSKFHLKDFS
+210 KVGSKFHLKDFS
-222 INIPAVYLED
+222 INIPAIYLED
-232 NATGVDVSL
+232 NSTGVDLSL
-241 KFADGGDLSVKVDA
+241 RFADGGDLTVKVDA
-255 NMATYNFDIYL
+255 NMATYNFNIYL
-266 NLHRFALACIKPYLN
+266 NLHRFALSCIKPYLN
-281 DFITYKDFSGYLS
+281 DFISYKDFAGYLS
-294 ANITITGNINSIL
+294 ANLTISGNINSII
-307 SSNVKGKVT
+307 SSNVKGKVS
-316 LDKIDLTEKSGSKL
+316 LDNVGLTENSGSKL
-330 GAENVIVGINK
+330 GAENVIVGIGK
-341 ANLTENAYI
+341 ANMTENAYL

-356 DGAFAHIDLYKD
+356 DGAFAHIDLHKD
-368 SKTNFDILLTPMGKS
+368 GKTNFDVLLAPMNKN
-383 KTSTDSTASD
+383 
-393 STITQDEAP
+393 AP
-402 ADKTANIA
+402 APDTTAKEDVA
-410 ATPTEEPKPEPN
+410 AEGSKQDATATENTSTEEPKV
-422 EGPKAEPATE
+422 EPAE
-432 AASDTTNVA
+432 ATNDTTKIADTSTNSPA
-441 KAAKEKPA
+441 KPA
-449 KTKKLKAK
+449 KAKKLKAK

-469 ATDHTIIRP
+469 VTDHTIIRP
-478 FNYKVSAITVTGQ
+478 FNYKVSDITVSGQ

-499 NVNVAASFPEGG
+499 NVKVSAAFPEGG
-511 SLALKYHGALS
+511 SLSLKYHGALS

-527 DIYISVKNLVLKHF
+527 GIYISVKNLALKHF

-555 GTLAFASDNKIVERN
+555 GTLAFASENKIVARN
-570 LNSKNTIDIYNITV
+570 LDSKNTIDIYNITV

-621 NLDDPEFSYGKII
+621 NLDDPDFSYGKII

-644 VAVSPFR
+644 VAISPFR
-651 LVGNLAM
+651 LVGNLAL

-667 LGKNDEVLIDAN
+667 LGKNDEVVIDAN
-679 TESFTSEQYAKAIKM
+679 SETFTSEQYAKAIKM
-694 TEMIQKDQN
+694 TEIIQKDPK
-703 LMLIFT
+703 LMLTFT
-709 QYYNP
+709 QYYSP

-741 ELDYRAIE
+741 ELDYRAIDE
-749 EIKDKDSEFKAYVK
+749 MKEKDKEFQAYVK

-776 VLPKMASQRNA
+776 VLPKMAAQRNA

-793 RAQPGITKKNLKVIT
+793 RAQPGITKKNLKIIT
-808 APRDALRNYKDK
+808 APKDALRNYKDK
-820 SMYKVTVDVQ
+820 PMYKVTVDVQ

>member
-1 LQQDAKSY
+1 
-9 DFAILFYVEILTMA
+9 
-23 PSAKDYTTMKKP
+23 MKKP

-42 LGSLIV
+42 LGSLIL
-48 LYFVA
+48 LYFIA

-75 SITIKNISL
+75 SITIKDISL

-102 DKTKF
+102 DKTPF
-107 VAFDKFSMNINPL
+107 VAFEKFSMNINPL
-120 KLITRTLDIS
+120 KLFTKTLDIS
-130 DIYMKALYVRTTQH
+130 DIYMKALYVRVKQH
-144 GARFNFSDILDFLAQ
+144 GERFNFTDILEHLARQ
-159 KDSIYYAEHPEE
+159 DSIYYAEHPDE
-171 KKVQDSEGKSA
+171 KKAEDNSNKSA

-188 LPVKLSLRNIIF
+188 LPVKLSLRNIVF

-210 KIGSKFHLKDFS
+210 KVGSKFHIKDFS
-222 INIPAVYLED
+222 INIPAIYLED

-241 KFADGGDLSVKVDA
+241 RFADGGDLSVKVDA
-255 NMATYNFDIYL
+255 NMATYDFNIYL

-281 DFITYKDFSGYLS
+281 DFINYKDFAGYLS
-294 ANITITGNINSIL
+294 ANLTISGNINSIL
-307 SSNVKGKVT
+307 SSNVKGKVS
-316 LDKIDLTEKSGSKL
+316 LDNIDLTENSGHKL
-330 GAENVIVGINK
+330 GAENVTVGIGK
-341 ANLTENAYI
+341 ANLTDNEYL

-356 DGAFAHIDLYKD
+356 DAAFAHIDLYKNG
-368 SKTNFDILLTPMGKS
+368 KTNFDILLDPKNKG
-383 KTSTDSTASD
+383 
-393 STITQDEAP
+393 QD
-402 ADKTANIA
+402 I
-410 ATPTEEPKPEPN
+410 
-422 EGPKAEPATE
+422 
-432 AASDTTNVA
+432 DTTNVTETKSKEEPKEEP
-441 KAAKEKPA
+441 KAEAAATDSSSVAAADSTEKPA
-449 KTKKLKAK
+449 PAKKLKAR

-464 NTYIT
+464 NTYVT

-478 FNYKVSAITVTGQ
+478 FNYKVTAITVTGQ

-499 NVNVAASFPEGG
+499 NVNVTASFPEGG
-511 SLALKYHGALS
+511 SLSLKYHGALS

-555 GTLAFASDNKIVERN
+555 GTLAFASENKIVDRN
-570 LNSKNTIDIYNITV
+570 LDSKNTIDIYNITV

-634 WKTVVNLLVK
+634 WKTVLNLLVK

-658 AGASALGFD
+658 AGANALGFD
-667 LGKNDEVLIDAN
+667 LGKNNEVVIDAN
-679 TESFTSEQYAKAIKM
+679 TETFTSEQYAKAIKM
-694 TEMIQKDQN
+694 TEMIQKDPN
-703 LMLIFT
+703 LMLTFT

-714 RKTAKEYK
+714 RRTAKEYK

-741 ELDYRAIE
+741 ELDHRAIDE
-749 EIKDKDSEFKAYVK
+749 MDESEKEFKAYVK

-776 VLPKMASQRNA
+776 VLPKMAAQRNA

-793 RAQPGITKKNLKVIT
+793 RAQPGVTKKNLKVIT
-808 APRDALRNYKDK
+808 APRESLRNYKDK
-820 SMYKVTVDVQ
+820 PMYKVDVDVQ

>member
-1 LQQDAKSY
+1 
-9 DFAILFYVEILTMA
+9 
-23 PSAKDYTTMKKP
+23 MKKP

-42 LGSLIV
+42 LGSLIL
-48 LYFVA
+48 LYFIA

-75 SITIKNISL
+75 SITIKDISL

-102 DKTKF
+102 DKTPF
-107 VAFDKFSMNINPL
+107 VAFEKFSMNINPL
-120 KLITRTLDIS
+120 KLFTKTLDIS
-130 DIYMKALYVRTTQH
+130 DIYMKALYVRVKQH
-144 GARFNFSDILDFLAQ
+144 GERFNFTDILEHLARQ
-159 KDSIYYAEHPEE
+159 DSIYYAEHPEE
-171 KKVQDSEGKSA
+171 KKAEDNSNKSA

-188 LPVKLSLRNIIF
+188 LPVKLSLRNIVF

-210 KIGSKFHLKDFS
+210 KVGSKFHIKDFS
-222 INIPAVYLED
+222 INIPAIYLED

-241 KFADGGDLSVKVDA
+241 RFADGGDLSVKVDA
-255 NMATYNFDIYL
+255 NMATYDFNIYL

-281 DFITYKDFSGYLS
+281 DFINYKDFAGYLS
-294 ANITITGNINSIL
+294 ANLTISGNINSIL
-307 SSNVKGKVT
+307 SSNVKGKVS
-316 LDKIDLTEKSGSKL
+316 LDNIELTENSGHKL
-330 GAENVIVGINK
+330 GAENVTVGIGK
-341 ANLTENAYI
+341 ANLTDNEYL

-356 DGAFAHIDLYKD
+356 DAAFAHIDLYKNG
-368 SKTNFDILLTPMGKS
+368 KTNFDILLDPKNKG
-383 KTSTDSTASD
+383 
-393 STITQDEAP
+393 QD
-402 ADKTANIA
+402 I
-410 ATPTEEPKPEPN
+410 
-422 EGPKAEPATE
+422 
-432 AASDTTNVA
+432 DTTNVTETKSKEEPKEEP
-441 KAAKEKPA
+441 KAEAAATDSSSVAAADSTEKPA
-449 KTKKLKAK
+449 PAKKLKAR

-464 NTYIT
+464 NTYVT

-478 FNYKVSAITVTGQ
+478 FNYKVTAITVTGQ

-499 NVNVAASFPEGG
+499 NVNVTASFPEGG
-511 SLALKYHGALS
+511 SLSLKYHGALS

-555 GTLAFASDNKIVERN
+555 GTLAFASENKIVDRN
-570 LNSKNTIDIYNITV
+570 LDSKNTIDIYNITV

-634 WKTVVNLLVK
+634 WKTVLNLLVK

-658 AGASALGFD
+658 AGANALGFD
-667 LGKNDEVLIDAN
+667 LGKNNEVVIDAN
-679 TESFTSEQYAKAIKM
+679 TETFSSEQYAKAIKM
-694 TEMIQKDQN
+694 TEMIQKDPN
-703 LMLIFT
+703 LMLTFT

-727 IDFYKQKNNKTELN
+727 IDYYKQKNNKTELN
-741 ELDYRAIE
+741 ELDHRAIDE
-749 EIKDKDSEFKAYVK
+749 MDESEKEFKAYVK

-776 VLPKMASQRNA
+776 VLPKMAAQRNA

-793 RAQPGITKKNLKVIT
+793 RAQPGVTKKNLKVIT
-808 APRDALRNYKDK
+808 APRESLRNYKDK
-820 SMYKVTVDVQ
+820 PMYKVDVDVQ